1 MQEISNSK
9 MKLTSID
16 KKRTNKDNFKMNEEN
31 NSMQLTSQQAIIL
44 LNHDIAWNDQLKAYM
59 LKSFSKINEQVS
71 RFKTPEVPNEEEI
84 KVVEPSNASNEE
96 KNQYKKTK
104 KYNNSSNLNS
114 KKLKSII
121 KSKQY
126 QIAQSIV
133 KGAKIDYTSLIQ
145 MNKKMIK
152 KRLNKDKNKT

>member
-1 MQEISNSK
+1 
-9 MKLTSID
+9 
-16 KKRTNKDNFKMNEEN
+16 
-31 NSMQLTSQQAIIL
+31 
-44 LNHDIAWNDQLKAYM
+44 M

-71 RFKTPEVPNEEEI
+71 RFKTSEVPNEEEI
-84 KVVEPSNASNEE
+84 KVLEPSNASNEE

-126 QIAQSIV
+126 QIAQSIF